1 MCRLWFFNDL
11 ELISYVL
18 EEMEL
23 KEILV
28 EFQNLFTEFV
38 KYIEVSPID
47 GFPKNHGLCST
58 ATLSTCNIQR
68 KVVFFVW

>member
-1 MCRLWFFNDL
+1 
-11 ELISYVL
+11 
-18 EEMEL
+18 MEL

-47 GFPKNHGLCST
+47 GFPNAFSQTMARPSITACAAHCNTLYLKYST
-58 ATLSTCNIQR
+58 
-68 KVVFFVW
+68 

>member
-1 MCRLWFFNDL
+1 
-11 ELISYVL
+11 
-18 EEMEL
+18 MEL

-68 KVVFFVW
+68 KVVFFV

>member
-1 MCRLWFFNDL
+1 
-11 ELISYVL
+11 
-18 EEMEL
+18 MEL

-47 GFPKNHGLCST
+47 GFPKAFSQTMARPSIT
-58 ATLSTCNIQR
+58 ACAVLQHSLLEIFNV
-68 KVVFFVW
+68 K